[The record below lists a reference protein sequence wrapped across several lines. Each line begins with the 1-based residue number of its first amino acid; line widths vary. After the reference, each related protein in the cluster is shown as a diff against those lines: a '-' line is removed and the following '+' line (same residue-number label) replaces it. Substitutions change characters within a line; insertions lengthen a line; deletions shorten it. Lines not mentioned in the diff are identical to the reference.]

1 MTMKKTRWKSMLSG
15 KEVKKYTVWVGG
27 TEVTENF
34 VTYASAKSILTNYI
48 SMGYTDAII
57 QEGR

>member
-15 KEVKKYTVWVGG
+15 NEIKKYTVWVGG

-48 SMGYTDAII
+48 SMVL
-57 QEGR
+57 